1 MNIIELR
8 EKGKVGDILKYSE
21 KPNVKYLFESY
32 GITLLNARGCRI
44 NYWKFLTGEWE
55 IIPPGPKVLSA
66 QELING
72 NNWESLHHSSLSL
85 NDQVR
90 RDLHNIAEMGRDNG
104 KLEMWLAFEE
114 EYKSNYK
121 SNWPSGITFEYAVKK
136 LKPNQSLEDL
146 GE

>member
-8 EKGKVGDILKYSE
+8 EKGKIGDILEYSE
-21 KPNVKYLFESY
+21 KPGIKYFFKGY
-32 GITLLNARGCRI
+32 GITLLSDRGCQI
-44 NYWKFLTGEWE
+44 NYWEFLTGKWT
-55 IIPPGPKVLSA
+55 IIPPESKVLTA
-66 QELING
+66 RDWAIKKYGNTDAIKDMRFETYDVLAGFEAGHGNG
-72 NNWESLHHSSLSL
+72 
-85 NDQVR
+85 R
-90 RDLHNIAEMGRDNG
+90 
-104 KLEMWLAFEE
+104 LEMWLAFEE

>member
-1 MNIIELR
+1 MNIIELSKIAK
-8 EKGKVGDILKYSE
+8 EGDKLKSSIYQNAVCVWKNGVVYSGGSQINLW
-21 KPNVKYLFESY
+21 P
-32 GITLLNARGCRI
+32 LLQS
-44 NYWKFLTGEWE
+44 EWE
-55 IIPPGPKVLSA
+55 IIPPEPKVLSA
-66 QELING
+66 EELING

-104 KLEMWLAFEE
+104 KLEMWLAFEK

-121 SNWPSGITFEYAVKK
+121 SNWPSGITFECAVKK